1 MTPVLRMAFWSAAAF
16 AFIMAVLPHPVDLL
30 ETSDKVQ
37 HMAAFFTI
45 TALGCA
51 AYRGLSRVKL
61 MLAMIAFGAGIELV
75 QMVPELHRDAE
86 WSDWLADI
94 LAVLLALAIAHAIEH
109 RRSRGAD

>member
-1 MTPVLRMAFWSAAAF
+1 MTSVLRLAFWAAAVF
-16 AFIMAVLPHPVDLL
+16 AFVMAVLPHPPELL

-51 AYRGLSRVKL
+51 AYRGFSRLKL
-61 MLAMIAFGAGIELV
+61 MLAMIAFGAMIEVV
-75 QMVPELHRDAE
+75 QMVPQLHRDAE

-94 LAVLLALAIAHAIEH
+94 LAVLLALAIAHLLE
-109 RRSRGAD
+109 RRAMRRAD

>member
-1 MTPVLRMAFWSAAAF
+1 MTSMLRIAFWAAAVF
-16 AFIMAVLPHPVDLL
+16 AFVMAVLPHPPDLL

-51 AYRGLSRVKL
+51 AYRGFPRLKL
-61 MLAMIAFGAGIELV
+61 TLALIAFGGAIELA
-75 QMVPELHRDAE
+75 QMIPELHRDAE

-94 LAVLLALAIAHAIEH
+94 LAVLLALALAHWLES
-109 RRSRGAD
+109 RRLGGTD